1 MEVEGLKPWGD
12 KRETHVG
19 EMQGLVGTMHTCKQE
34 MQTDIHEMKGLQHS
48 MESRV
53 KELKTLTERAKTD
66 PESLR
71 KQFGSYERGL
81 KEMQK
86 QSAAF
91 DKALKTQMDGIE
103 DRARKRNE
111 RVNSEFQSMHKTV
124 AEVFEI
130 NLK

>member
-1 MEVEGLKPWGD
+1 MKPLGD
-12 KRETHVG
+12 KHETHVG
-19 EMQGLVGTMHTCKQE
+19 EMQHLAGCMDTWKQG
-34 MQTDIHEMKGLQHS
+34 MQTDILEMKALQHS
-48 MESRV
+48 IESRA
-53 KELKTLTERAKTD
+53 KEVKTLTERAKAD

-91 DKALKTQMDGIE
+91 DKALKTRMDGFE

-111 RVNSEFQSMHKTV
+111 NVNSEIQHMQKRMEETQKKLFHQ
-124 AEVFEI
+124 
-130 NLK
+130 

>member
-1 MEVEGLKPWGD
+1 MKPWGD
-12 KRETHVG
+12 KRETHDG
-19 EMQGLVGTMHTCKQE
+19 EMQGLFGTLHTCAQQ
-34 MQTDIHEMKGLQHS
+34 MQTDVHEMKALQHS
-48 MESRV
+48 IESRA
-53 KELKTLTERAKTD
+53 KEVKTLTERAKAD

-91 DKALKTQMDGIE
+91 DKALKTRMDGFE

-111 RVNSEFQSMHKTV
+111 NVNSEIQHMQKRMEETQKMLFHQ
-124 AEVFEI
+124 
-130 NLK
+130 